1 MGLLLSSACF
11 IFEFPRKMNNHKG
24 DFKTNTMKIF
34 LLTLVSLLAFVDSPP
49 SFSLT
54 INQNLKLTNHISTI
68 ILDFEGDID
77 VVETIGNEISIE
89 TQLIS
94 SHASVMQYE
103 ENKRQFQIVPSF
115 KTYNE
120 TEMVLKPKKINTSI
134 FVKGEKYNTI
144 KKYKIAIPAHIQ
156 VVKKKLIK

>member
-1 MGLLLSSACF
+1 
-11 IFEFPRKMNNHKG
+11 MNSHKG
-24 DFKTNTMKIF
+24 DFKTNTMKIL

-77 VVETIGNEISIE
+77 IVETIGNEISIE

-103 ENKRQFQIVPSF
+103 ENKQQFQIVPSF

-156 VVKKKLIK
+156 VVKKLIK